1 MLLDHSD
8 IQTKEVL
15 NWKGFNLLHFAGS
28 ACSQKLRI
36 FLNLKEIDWIS
47 HHIDLIKNEQ
57 FDSWYLGINPRGLV
71 PTLVH
76 DGDVHI
82 ESNEIMQYIES
93 VNNNVILFP
102 NDHVDEITES
112 LEYEDSLHIDLRILT
127 FRFIVPHKLGKK
139 DLKLLDEKENFKGTI
154 QGDLDRNKQKEIDF
168 WKQHYKNGITDD
180 QVIRS
185 ANNFIV
191 ALDKL
196 EKKLS
201 ESKYILNDNLSILD
215 VAWFI
220 SINRIIITGFP
231 VKYNYPNIKAWFQ
244 MLSSDKR
251 FSREVKG
258 NMPLFII
265 KNTLG
270 LYNFFKKRRLID
282 IVKF

>member
-8 IQTKEVL
+8 IQTKGVL
-15 NWKGFNLLHFAGS
+15 NWKGFNLLHLAGS

-47 HHIDLIKNEQ
+47 HHIDLTKNEQ

-76 DGDVHI
+76 NGNVHI
-82 ESNEIMQYIES
+82 ESNDIMQYIES
-93 VNNNVILFP
+93 VNTDVVLFP
-102 NDHVDEITES
+102 NEYINEIIES
-112 LEYEDSLHIDLRILT
+112 LEYEDSLHIDLRTLT

-180 QVIRS
+180 QVIKS

-196 EKKLS
+196 EKKLC
-201 ESKYILNDNLSILD
+201 ENKYILNDNLSILD
-215 VAWFI
+215 IAWFI
-220 SINRIIITGFP
+220 SINRIIIAGFP

-265 KNTLG
+265 KNILG

>member
-47 HHIDLIKNEQ
+47 HHIDLTKNEQ

-76 DGDVHI
+76 NGNVHI
-82 ESNEIMQYIES
+82 ESNDIMQYIES
-93 VNNNVILFP
+93 VNTDVVLFP
-102 NDHVDEITES
+102 NEHINEIIES
-112 LEYEDSLHIDLRILT
+112 LEYEDSLHIDLRTLT

-180 QVIRS
+180 QVIKS

-201 ESKYILNDNLSILD
+201 ENKYILNDNLSILD

-220 SINRIIITGFP
+220 SINRIIIAGFP

-244 MLSSDKR
+244 RLSGDKR
-251 FSREVKG
+251 FSTEVKG
-258 NMPLFII
+258 NMPLLIM

>member
-47 HHIDLIKNEQ
+47 HHIDLTKNEQ
-57 FDSWYLGINPRGLV
+57 FDSWYLGINPKGLV

-76 DGDVHI
+76 NGNVHI
-82 ESNEIMQYIES
+82 ESNDIMQYIES
-93 VNNNVILFP
+93 VNTDVVLFP
-102 NDHVDEITES
+102 NEHINEIIES
-112 LEYEDSLHIDLRILT
+112 LEYEDSLHIDLRTLT

-180 QVIRS
+180 QVIKS

-196 EKKLS
+196 EKKLI
-201 ESKYILNDNLSILD
+201 ENKYILNDSLSILD

-220 SINRIIITGFP
+220 SINRIIIAGFP
-231 VKYNYPNIKAWFQ
+231 VKFNYPNIKAWFQ

-251 FSREVKG
+251 FSREIKG
-258 NMPLFII
+258 NIPLFII

>member
-47 HHIDLIKNEQ
+47 HHIDLTKNEQ

-76 DGDVHI
+76 NGNVHI
-82 ESNEIMQYIES
+82 ESNDIMQYIES
-93 VNNNVILFP
+93 VNTDVVLFP
-102 NDHVDEITES
+102 NEYINEIIES
-112 LEYEDSLHIDLRILT
+112 LEYEDSLHIDLRTLT

-139 DLKLLDEKENFKGTI
+139 DLKLLNEKENFKGTI

-180 QVIRS
+180 QVIKS

-196 EKKLS
+196 EKKLC
-201 ESKYILNDNLSILD
+201 ENKYILNDNLSILD
-215 VAWFI
+215 IAWFI
-220 SINRIIITGFP
+220 SINRIIIAGFP

>member
-15 NWKGFNLLHFAGS
+15 NWKGFNLLHFSGS

-47 HHIDLIKNEQ
+47 HHIDLTKNEQ
-57 FDSWYLGINPRGLV
+57 FDSWYLGINPKGLV

-76 DGDVHI
+76 NGNVHI
-82 ESNEIMQYIES
+82 ESNDIMQYIES
-93 VNNNVILFP
+93 VNTDVVLFP
-102 NDHVDEITES
+102 NEHINEIIES
-112 LEYEDSLHIDLRILT
+112 LEYEDSLHIDLRTLT

-180 QVIRS
+180 QVIKS

-196 EKKLS
+196 EKKLC
-201 ESKYILNDNLSILD
+201 ENKYILNDNLSILD

-220 SINRIIITGFP
+220 SINRIIIAGFP

-251 FSREVKG
+251 FYTEVKV
-258 NMPLFII
+258 NMPLFIM

-282 IVKF
+282 IVEF

>member
-15 NWKGFNLLHFAGS
+15 NWKGFNLLHFSGS

-47 HHIDLIKNEQ
+47 HHIDLTKNEQ

-76 DGDVHI
+76 NGNVHI
-82 ESNEIMQYIES
+82 ESNDIMQYIES
-93 VNNNVILFP
+93 VNTDVVLFP
-102 NDHVDEITES
+102 NEHINEIIES
-112 LEYEDSLHIDLRILT
+112 LEYEDSLHIDLRTLT

-168 WKQHYKNGITDD
+168 WKQHYKNGITDN
-180 QVIRS
+180 QVIKS

-196 EKKLS
+196 EKKLC
-201 ESKYILNDNLSILD
+201 ENKYILNDNLSILD

-220 SINRIIITGFP
+220 SINRIIIAGFP

>member
-47 HHIDLIKNEQ
+47 HHIDLTKNEQ

-76 DGDVHI
+76 NGNVHI
-82 ESNEIMQYIES
+82 ESNDIMQYIES
-93 VNNNVILFP
+93 VNTDVVLFP
-102 NDHVDEITES
+102 NEHINEIIES
-112 LEYEDSLHIDLRILT
+112 LEYEDSLHIDLRTLT

-180 QVIRS
+180 QVIKS

-196 EKKLS
+196 EKKLC
-201 ESKYILNDNLSILD
+201 ENKYILNDNLSILD

-220 SINRIIITGFP
+220 SINRIIIAGFP

-251 FSREVKG
+251 FSSEVKG

>member
-1 MLLDHSD
+1 MLLDQSD

-47 HHIDLIKNEQ
+47 HHIDLTKNEQ

-76 DGDVHI
+76 NGNVHI
-82 ESNEIMQYIES
+82 ESNDIMQYIES
-93 VNNNVILFP
+93 VNTDVVLFP
-102 NDHVDEITES
+102 NEHINEIIES
-112 LEYEDSLHIDLRILT
+112 LEYEDSLHIDLRTLT

-180 QVIRS
+180 QVIKS

-196 EKKLS
+196 EKKLC
-201 ESKYILNDNLSILD
+201 ENKYILNDNLSILD

-220 SINRIIITGFP
+220 SINRIIIAGFP

-244 MLSSDKR
+244 MLSDDKS
-251 FSREVKG
+251 FSTEVKG
-258 NMPLFII
+258 NMPIFII

>member
-47 HHIDLIKNEQ
+47 HHIDLTKNEQ

-76 DGDVHI
+76 NGNVYI
-82 ESNEIMQYIES
+82 ESNDIMQYIES
-93 VNNNVILFP
+93 VNSNVVLIP
-102 NDHVDEITES
+102 NEHMDEIVES
-112 LEYEDSLHIDLRILT
+112 LVYEDSLHIDLRTLT

-139 DLKLLDEKENFKGTI
+139 DLNLLNEKENFKGTI
-154 QGDLDRNKQKEIDF
+154 QGDVDKNKQKEIDF
-168 WKQHYKNGITDD
+168 WKQHYKNGITND
-180 QVIRS
+180 QVIKS
-185 ANNFIV
+185 ANNFVV
-191 ALDKL
+191 ALDKI
-196 EKKLS
+196 EKKLC
-201 ESKYILNDNLSILD
+201 ESKYILNNRLSILD

-220 SINRIIITGFP
+220 SINRIIIAGFP
-231 VKYNYPNIKAWFQ
+231 VKNNYPNINTWFQ
-244 MLSSDKR
+244 ILSSDKR
-251 FSREVKG
+251 FSKEVKG
-258 NMPLFII
+258 NIPLII
-265 KNTLG
+265 LKNILG

>member
-47 HHIDLIKNEQ
+47 HHIDLTKNEQ

-76 DGDVHI
+76 NGNVHI
-82 ESNEIMQYIES
+82 ESNDIMQYIES
-93 VNNNVILFP
+93 VNTDVVLFP
-102 NDHVDEITES
+102 NEHINEIIES
-112 LEYEDSLHIDLRILT
+112 LEYEDSLHIDLRTLT

-180 QVIRS
+180 QVIKS

-196 EKKLS
+196 EKKLC
-201 ESKYILNDNLSILD
+201 ENKYILNDNLSILD
-215 VAWFI
+215 IAWFI
-220 SINRIIITGFP
+220 SINRIIIAGFP

-265 KNTLG
+265 KNILG

>member
-8 IQTKEVL
+8 IQTKDVL
-15 NWKGFNLLHFAGS
+15 NWKGFNLLHFTGS

-47 HHIDLIKNEQ
+47 HHIDLTKNEQ

-76 DGDVHI
+76 NGNVYI
-82 ESNEIMQYIES
+82 ESNDIMQYIES
-93 VNNNVILFP
+93 VNTDVVLFP
-102 NDHVDEITES
+102 SEHFNEIIES
-112 LEYEDSLHIDLRILT
+112 LEYEDSLHIDLRTLT

-180 QVIRS
+180 QVIKS

-196 EKKLS
+196 EKKLC
-201 ESKYILNDNLSILD
+201 ENKYILNDNLSILD

-220 SINRIIITGFP
+220 SINRIIIAGFP

-251 FSREVKG
+251 FSSEVKG

>member
-47 HHIDLIKNEQ
+47 HHIDLTKNEQ

-76 DGDVHI
+76 NGNVYI
-82 ESNEIMQYIES
+82 ESNDIMQYIES
-93 VNNNVILFP
+93 VNTDVVLFP
-102 NDHVDEITES
+102 NEHINEIIES
-112 LEYEDSLHIDLRILT
+112 LEYEDNLHIDLRTLT
-127 FRFIVPHKLGKK
+127 FRFIVPHKIGKK

-180 QVIRS
+180 QVIKS

-196 EKKLS
+196 EKKLC
-201 ESKYILNDNLSILD
+201 ENKYILNDNLSILD

-220 SINRIIITGFP
+220 SINRIIIAGFP
-231 VKYNYPNIKAWFQ
+231 VKYHYPNIKAWFQ
-244 MLSSDKR
+244 MLSCDKR
-251 FSREVKG
+251 FSTEVKG
-258 NMPLFII
+258 NMPLLII

>member
-47 HHIDLIKNEQ
+47 HHIDLTKNEQ

-76 DGDVHI
+76 NGNVHI
-82 ESNEIMQYIES
+82 ESNDIMQYIES
-93 VNNNVILFP
+93 VNTDVVLFP
-102 NDHVDEITES
+102 NEYINEIIES
-112 LEYEDSLHIDLRILT
+112 LEYEDSLHIDLRTLT

-154 QGDLDRNKQKEIDF
+154 QGDVDKNKQKEIDF

-180 QVIRS
+180 QVIKS

-196 EKKLS
+196 EKKLC
-201 ESKYILNDNLSILD
+201 ENKYILNDNLSILD
-215 VAWFI
+215 IAWFI
-220 SINRIIITGFP
+220 SINRIIIAGFP

-265 KNTLG
+265 KNILG

>member
-47 HHIDLIKNEQ
+47 HHIDLTKNEQ

-76 DGDVHI
+76 NGNVHI
-82 ESNEIMQYIES
+82 ESNDIMQYIES
-93 VNNNVILFP
+93 VNTDVVLFP
-102 NDHVDEITES
+102 NEYINEIIES
-112 LEYEDSLHIDLRILT
+112 LEYEDSLHIDLRTLT

-139 DLKLLDEKENFKGTI
+139 NLKLLDEKEDFKGTI

-180 QVIRS
+180 QVIKS

-196 EKKLS
+196 EKKLC
-201 ESKYILNDNLSILD
+201 ENKYILNDNLSILD

-220 SINRIIITGFP
+220 SINRIIIAGFP

-251 FSREVKG
+251 FSKEVKG
-258 NMPLFII
+258 NMPLFMI

>member
-8 IQTKEVL
+8 VQTKEVL
-15 NWKGFNLLHFAGS
+15 DWKGFNLLHFAGS
-28 ACSQKLRI
+28 SCSQKLRI

-47 HHIDLIKNEQ
+47 HHIDLTKNEQ
-57 FDSWYLGINPRGLV
+57 FDSWYLGINPKGLV

-76 DGDVHI
+76 NGNVHI
-82 ESNEIMQYIES
+82 ESNDIMQYIES
-93 VNNNVILFP
+93 VNSDVVLFP
-102 NDHVDEITES
+102 DEHIDEINQN
-112 LEYEDSLHIDLRILT
+112 LEYEDSLHIDLRTLT

-154 QGDLDRNKQKEIDF
+154 QGNKDKNKQKEIEF
-168 WKQHYKNGITDD
+168 WKQHYKNGITDH
-180 QVIRS
+180 QVITS

-191 ALDKL
+191 ALHKI
-196 EKKLS
+196 EKKLCQN
-201 ESKYILNDNLSILD
+201 KYILDNNLSILD

-220 SINRIIITGFP
+220 SINRIINAGFP
-231 VKYNYPNIKAWFQ
+231 VKNKYPNINAWFQ

-251 FSREVKG
+251 FSNEVKG
-258 NMPLFII
+258 NLPLFII

>member
-47 HHIDLIKNEQ
+47 HHIDLTKNEQ

-76 DGDVHI
+76 NGNVHI
-82 ESNEIMQYIES
+82 ESNDIMQYIES
-93 VNNNVILFP
+93 VNTDVVLFP
-102 NDHVDEITES
+102 NEHINEIIES
-112 LEYEDSLHIDLRILT
+112 LEYEDSLHIDLRTLT

-154 QGDLDRNKQKEIDF
+154 QGDLDKNKQKEIDF
-168 WKQHYKNGITDD
+168 WKQHYKNGITDN
-180 QVIRS
+180 QVIKS

-196 EKKLS
+196 EKKLC
-201 ESKYILNDNLSILD
+201 ENKYILNDNLSILD

-220 SINRIIITGFP
+220 SINRIIIAGFP

>member
-47 HHIDLIKNEQ
+47 HHIDLTKNEQ

-76 DGDVHI
+76 NGNVHI
-82 ESNEIMQYIES
+82 ESNDIMQYIES
-93 VNNNVILFP
+93 VNTDVVLFP
-102 NDHVDEITES
+102 NEHINEIIES
-112 LEYEDSLHIDLRILT
+112 LEYEDSLHIDLRTLT

-139 DLKLLDEKENFKGTI
+139 DLKLLDEKENFRGTI

-180 QVIRS
+180 QVIKS

-201 ESKYILNDNLSILD
+201 ENKYILNDNLSILD

-220 SINRIIITGFP
+220 SINRIIIAGFP
-231 VKYNYPNIKAWFQ
+231 VKFNYPNIKTWFQ

-251 FSREVKG
+251 FSREIKG
-258 NMPLFII
+258 NIPLFII

>member
-15 NWKGFNLLHFAGS
+15 NWKGFNLLHFTGS

-47 HHIDLIKNEQ
+47 HHIDLTKNEQ

-76 DGDVHI
+76 NGNVHI
-82 ESNEIMQYIES
+82 ESNDIMQYIES
-93 VNNNVILFP
+93 VNTDVVLFP
-102 NDHVDEITES
+102 NEYINEIIES
-112 LEYEDSLHIDLRILT
+112 LEYEDSLHIDLRTLT

-180 QVIRS
+180 QVIKS

-196 EKKLS
+196 EKKLC
-201 ESKYILNDNLSILD
+201 ENKYILNDNLSILD
-215 VAWFI
+215 IAWFI
-220 SINRIIITGFP
+220 SINRIIIAGFP

>member
-47 HHIDLIKNEQ
+47 HHIDLTKNEQ

-76 DGDVHI
+76 NGNVHI
-82 ESNEIMQYIES
+82 ESNDIMQYIES
-93 VNNNVILFP
+93 VNTDVVLFP
-102 NDHVDEITES
+102 NEYINEIIES
-112 LEYEDSLHIDLRILT
+112 LEYEDSLHIDLRTLT

-139 DLKLLDEKENFKGTI
+139 DLKLLNEKENFKGTI
-154 QGDLDRNKQKEIDF
+154 QGDVDKNKQKEIDF
-168 WKQHYKNGITDD
+168 WKQHYKNGITND
-180 QVIRS
+180 QVIKS
-185 ANNFIV
+185 ANNFVV
-191 ALDKL
+191 ALDKI
-196 EKKLS
+196 EKKLC
-201 ESKYILNDNLSILD
+201 ESKYILNNRLSILD

-220 SINRIIITGFP
+220 SINRIIIAGFP
-231 VKYNYPNIKAWFQ
+231 VKNNYPNINTWFQ
-244 MLSSDKR
+244 ILSSDKR
-251 FSREVKG
+251 FSKEVKG
-258 NMPLFII
+258 NIPLII
-265 KNTLG
+265 LKNILG

>member
-47 HHIDLIKNEQ
+47 HHIDLTKNEQ

-76 DGDVHI
+76 NGNVHI
-82 ESNEIMQYIES
+82 ESNDIMQYIES
-93 VNNNVILFP
+93 VNTDVVLFP
-102 NDHVDEITES
+102 NEYINEIIES
-112 LEYEDSLHIDLRILT
+112 LEYEDSLHIDLRTLT

-180 QVIRS
+180 QVIKS

-196 EKKLS
+196 EKKLC
-201 ESKYILNDNLSILD
+201 ENKYILNDNLSILD
-215 VAWFI
+215 IAWFI
-220 SINRIIITGFP
+220 SINRIIIAGFP

>member
-47 HHIDLIKNEQ
+47 HHIDLTKNEQ

-71 PTLVH
+71 PTLIHNGNVY
-76 DGDVHI
+76 I
-82 ESNEIMQYIES
+82 ESNDIMQYIES
-93 VNNNVILFP
+93 VNTDVVLFP
-102 NDHVDEITES
+102 NEHINEIIES
-112 LEYEDSLHIDLRILT
+112 LEYEDSLHIDLRTLT

-139 DLKLLDEKENFKGTI
+139 DLKLLDEKENFRGTI

-180 QVIRS
+180 QVIKS

-201 ESKYILNDNLSILD
+201 ENKYILNDNLSILD

-220 SINRIIITGFP
+220 SINRIIIAGFP
-231 VKYNYPNIKAWFQ
+231 VKFNYPNIKAWFQ

-251 FSREVKG
+251 FSNEVKG

>member
-47 HHIDLIKNEQ
+47 HHIDLTKNEQ

-76 DGDVHI
+76 NGNVHI
-82 ESNEIMQYIES
+82 ESNDIMQYIES
-93 VNNNVILFP
+93 VNTDVVLFP
-102 NDHVDEITES
+102 NEHINEIIES
-112 LEYEDSLHIDLRILT
+112 LEYEDSLHIDLRTLT

-180 QVIRS
+180 QVIKS

-196 EKKLS
+196 EKKLC
-201 ESKYILNDNLSILD
+201 ENKYILNDNLSILD

-220 SINRIIITGFP
+220 SINRIIIAGFP

-251 FSREVKG
+251 FSNEVKG

>member
-47 HHIDLIKNEQ
+47 HHIDLIKNKQ

-265 KNTLG
+265 KNILG

>member
-47 HHIDLIKNEQ
+47 HHIDLTKNEQ

-76 DGDVHI
+76 NGNVHI
-82 ESNEIMQYIES
+82 ESNDIMQYIES
-93 VNNNVILFP
+93 VNTDVVLFP
-102 NDHVDEITES
+102 NEHINEIIES
-112 LEYEDSLHIDLRILT
+112 LEYEDSLHIDLRTLT

-154 QGDLDRNKQKEIDF
+154 QGDLDKNKQKEIDF
-168 WKQHYKNGITDD
+168 WQQHYKNGITDN
-180 QVIRS
+180 QVIKS

-196 EKKLS
+196 EKKLC
-201 ESKYILNDNLSILD
+201 ENKYILNDNLSILD

-220 SINRIIITGFP
+220 SINRIIIAGFP

>member
-47 HHIDLIKNEQ
+47 HHIDLTKNEQ

-76 DGDVHI
+76 NGNVHI
-82 ESNEIMQYIES
+82 ESNDIMQYIES
-93 VNNNVILFP
+93 VNTDVVLFP
-102 NDHVDEITES
+102 NEYINEIIES
-112 LEYEDSLHIDLRILT
+112 LEYEDSLHIDLRTLT

-154 QGDLDRNKQKEIDF
+154 QGDIDRNKQKEIDF

-180 QVIRS
+180 QVIKS

-196 EKKLS
+196 EKKLC
-201 ESKYILNDNLSILD
+201 ENKYILNDNLSILD
-215 VAWFI
+215 IAWFI
-220 SINRIIITGFP
+220 SINRIIIAGFP

>member
-47 HHIDLIKNEQ
+47 HHIDLTKNEQ

-76 DGDVHI
+76 NGNVHI
-82 ESNEIMQYIES
+82 ESNDIMQYIES
-93 VNNNVILFP
+93 VNTDVVLFP
-102 NDHVDEITES
+102 NEYINEIIES
-112 LEYEDSLHIDLRILT
+112 LEYEDSLHIDLRTLT

-139 DLKLLDEKENFKGTI
+139 DLKLLDKKENFKGTI

-180 QVIRS
+180 QVIKS

-196 EKKLS
+196 EKKLC
-201 ESKYILNDNLSILD
+201 ENKYILNDNLSILD
-215 VAWFI
+215 IAWFI
-220 SINRIIITGFP
+220 SINRIIIAGFP

>member
-15 NWKGFNLLHFAGS
+15 KWKGFNLLHFAGS

-36 FLNLKEIDWIS
+36 FLNIKEIDWIS
-47 HHIDLIKNEQ
+47 HHINLTKNEQ
-57 FDSWYLGINPRGLV
+57 FDNWYLGINPKGLV

>member
-47 HHIDLIKNEQ
+47 HHIDLTKNEQ

-76 DGDVHI
+76 NGNVHI
-82 ESNEIMQYIES
+82 ESNDIMQYIES
-93 VNNNVILFP
+93 VNTDVVLFP
-102 NDHVDEITES
+102 NEYINEIIES
-112 LEYEDSLHIDLRILT
+112 LEYEDSLHIDLRTLT

-168 WKQHYKNGITDD
+168 WKQHYKNGITND
-180 QVIRS
+180 QVIKS
-185 ANNFIV
+185 ANNFVV
-191 ALDKL
+191 ALDKI
-196 EKKLS
+196 EKKLC
-201 ESKYILNDNLSILD
+201 ESKYILNNRLSILD

-220 SINRIIITGFP
+220 SINRIIIAGFP
-231 VKYNYPNIKAWFQ
+231 VKNNYPNINTWFQ
-244 MLSSDKR
+244 ILSSDKR
-251 FSREVKG
+251 FSKEVKG
-258 NMPLFII
+258 NIPLII
-265 KNTLG
+265 LKNILG

>member
-47 HHIDLIKNEQ
+47 HHIDLTKNEQ

-76 DGDVHI
+76 NGNVHI
-82 ESNEIMQYIES
+82 ESNDIMQYIES
-93 VNNNVILFP
+93 VNTDVVLFP
-102 NDHVDEITES
+102 NEYINEIIES
-112 LEYEDSLHIDLRILT
+112 LEYEDSLHIDLRTLT

-180 QVIRS
+180 QVIKS

-196 EKKLS
+196 EKKLC
-201 ESKYILNDNLSILD
+201 ENKYILNDNLSILD

-220 SINRIIITGFP
+220 SINRIIIAGFP

>member
-47 HHIDLIKNEQ
+47 HHIDLTKNEQ

-76 DGDVHI
+76 NGNVHI
-82 ESNEIMQYIES
+82 ESNDIMQYIES
-93 VNNNVILFP
+93 VNTDVVLFP
-102 NDHVDEITES
+102 NEHINEIIES
-112 LEYEDSLHIDLRILT
+112 LEYEDSLHIDLRTLT

-180 QVIRS
+180 QVIKS
-185 ANNFIV
+185 AKNFIV

-201 ESKYILNDNLSILD
+201 ENKYILNDNLSILD

-244 MLSSDKR
+244 MLSSDNR

>member
-47 HHIDLIKNEQ
+47 HHIDLTKNEQ

-76 DGDVHI
+76 NGNVHI
-82 ESNEIMQYIES
+82 ESNDIMQYIES
-93 VNNNVILFP
+93 VNTDVVLFP
-102 NDHVDEITES
+102 NEHINEIIES
-112 LEYEDSLHIDLRILT
+112 LEYEDSLHIDLRTLT

-180 QVIRS
+180 QVIKS

-201 ESKYILNDNLSILD
+201 ENKYILNDNLSILD

-220 SINRIIITGFP
+220 SINRIIIAGFP
-231 VKYNYPNIKAWFQ
+231 VKFNYPNIKAWFQ

-251 FSREVKG
+251 FSREIKG
-258 NMPLFII
+258 NIPLFII

>member
-47 HHIDLIKNEQ
+47 HHIDLTKNEQ

-76 DGDVHI
+76 NGNVHI
-82 ESNEIMQYIES
+82 ESNDIMQYIES
-93 VNNNVILFP
+93 VNTDVVLFP
-102 NDHVDEITES
+102 NEYINEIIES
-112 LEYEDSLHIDLRILT
+112 LEYEDSLHIDLRTLT

-180 QVIRS
+180 QVIKS

-196 EKKLS
+196 EKKLC
-201 ESKYILNDNLSILD
+201 ENKYILNNNLSILD
-215 VAWFI
+215 IAWFI
-220 SINRIIITGFP
+220 SINRIIIAGFP

>member
-36 FLNLKEIDWIS
+36 FLNLKGIDWIS
-47 HHIDLIKNEQ
+47 HHIDLTKNEQ

-76 DGDVHI
+76 NGNVHI
-82 ESNEIMQYIES
+82 ESNDIMQYIES
-93 VNNNVILFP
+93 VNTDVVLFP
-102 NDHVDEITES
+102 NEHINEIIES
-112 LEYEDSLHIDLRILT
+112 LEYEDSLHIDLRTLT

-180 QVIRS
+180 QVIKS

-196 EKKLS
+196 EKKLC
-201 ESKYILNDNLSILD
+201 ENKYILNDNLSILD

-220 SINRIIITGFP
+220 SINRIIIAGFP
-231 VKYNYPNIKAWFQ
+231 VKCNYPNIKAWFQ

-251 FSREVKG
+251 FSKEVKG

-270 LYNFFKKRRLID
+270 LHNFFKKRRLID

>member
-76 DGDVHI
+76 NGNVHI
-82 ESNEIMQYIES
+82 ESNDIMQYIES
-93 VNNNVILFP
+93 VNTDVVLFP
-102 NDHVDEITES
+102 NEHINEIIES
-112 LEYEDSLHIDLRILT
+112 LEYEDSLHIDLRTLT

-154 QGDLDRNKQKEIDF
+154 QGDLDKNKQKEIDF

-180 QVIRS
+180 QVIKS

-201 ESKYILNDNLSILD
+201 ENKYILNDNLSILD

>member
-47 HHIDLIKNEQ
+47 HHIDLTKNEQ

-76 DGDVHI
+76 NGNVHI
-82 ESNEIMQYIES
+82 ESNDIMQYIES
-93 VNNNVILFP
+93 VNTDVVLFP
-102 NDHVDEITES
+102 NEHINEIIES
-112 LEYEDSLHIDLRILT
+112 LEYEDSLHIDLRTLT

-180 QVIRS
+180 QVIKS

-201 ESKYILNDNLSILD
+201 ENKYILNNNLSILD

-220 SINRIIITGFP
+220 SINRIIIAGFP
-231 VKYNYPNIKAWFQ
+231 VKFNYPNIKAWFQ

-251 FSREVKG
+251 FSREIKG
-258 NMPLFII
+258 NIPLFII

>member
-47 HHIDLIKNEQ
+47 HHIDLTKNEQ

-76 DGDVHI
+76 NGNVYI
-82 ESNEIMQYIES
+82 ESNDIMQYIES
-93 VNNNVILFP
+93 VNTDVVLFP
-102 NDHVDEITES
+102 NEHINEIIES
-112 LEYEDSLHIDLRILT
+112 LEYEDSLHIDLRTLT

-180 QVIRS
+180 QVIKS

-196 EKKLS
+196 EKKLC
-201 ESKYILNDNLSILD
+201 ENKYILNDNLSILD

-220 SINRIIITGFP
+220 SINRIIIAGFP

-251 FSREVKG
+251 FSTEVKG

>member
-47 HHIDLIKNEQ
+47 HHIDLTKNEQ

-76 DGDVHI
+76 NGNVHI
-82 ESNEIMQYIES
+82 ESNDIMQYIES
-93 VNNNVILFP
+93 VNTDVVLFP
-102 NDHVDEITES
+102 NEHINEIIES
-112 LEYEDSLHIDLRILT
+112 LEYEDSLHIDLRTLT

-139 DLKLLDEKENFKGTI
+139 DLKLLDKKENFKGTI

-180 QVIRS
+180 QVIKS

-196 EKKLS
+196 EKKLC
-201 ESKYILNDNLSILD
+201 ENKYILNDNLSILD

-220 SINRIIITGFP
+220 SINRIIIAGFP

-251 FSREVKG
+251 FSNEVKG

>member
-47 HHIDLIKNEQ
+47 HHIDLTKNEQ

-76 DGDVHI
+76 NGNVHI
-82 ESNEIMQYIES
+82 ESNDIMQYIES
-93 VNNNVILFP
+93 VNTDVVLFP
-102 NDHVDEITES
+102 NEYINEIIES
-112 LEYEDSLHIDLRILT
+112 LEYEDSLHIDLRTLT

-139 DLKLLDEKENFKGTI
+139 DLNLLNEKENFKGTI
-154 QGDLDRNKQKEIDF
+154 QGDVDKNKQKEIDF

-180 QVIRS
+180 QVIKS

-196 EKKLS
+196 EKKLC
-201 ESKYILNDNLSILD
+201 ENKYILNDNLSILD
-215 VAWFI
+215 IAWFI
-220 SINRIIITGFP
+220 SINRIIIAGFP

-265 KNTLG
+265 KNILG